1 MSSSKQTHGRFCS
14 RRATAAGT
22 RGGCTSDCA
31 PAATSRSSNAPTQ
44 RARRPSP
51 LATAGSR
58 CPPPLFSLP
67 RPPPPP
73 PRILFIVS
81 TPRRPYLP
89 PMMMSLQT
97 TTSLRNRPNTA
108 KFLQSNSHVKSRQ
121 RAGRNSVNVM
131 AAGSSYG
138 HMFRVT
144 TFGESHGGGCGCIVD
159 GASRILDVSTSRIL
173 DVSSFTHALTHA
185 SLNTPY
191 TH

>member
-1 MSSSKQTHGRFCS
+1 
-14 RRATAAGT
+14 
-22 RGGCTSDCA
+22 
-31 PAATSRSSNAPTQ
+31 
-44 RARRPSP
+44 
-51 LATAGSR
+51 
-58 CPPPLFSLP
+58 
-67 RPPPPP
+67 
-73 PRILFIVS
+73 
-81 TPRRPYLP
+81 
-89 PMMMSLQT
+89 MMMSLQT

-159 GASRILDVSTSRIL
+159 GASRILDVS
-173 DVSSFTHALTHA
+173 SFTHALTHA

>member
-22 RGGCTSDCA
+22 RGGCTIDCA

-58 CPPPLFSLP
+58 CPPWGGTPPL
-67 RPPPPP
+67 RAA
-73 PRILFIVS
+73 
-81 TPRRPYLP
+81 
-89 PMMMSLQT
+89 T
-97 TTSLRNRPNTA
+97 TTTTTNSFHCVHATTPLSPSHDDVVTDDHIPAESPQHGQIPAVQFACQIQAAGRKKFRQRHGRRFILRTHVSCDYLWRVA
-108 KFLQSNSHVKSRQ
+108 RRRLRLYRRRCVSNSR
-121 RAGRNSVNVM
+121 R
-131 AAGSSYG
+131 
-138 HMFRVT
+138 
-144 TFGESHGGGCGCIVD
+144 
-159 GASRILDVSTSRIL
+159 L